1 MGLSSKNKIKI
12 EGGMSSM
19 TDLVFLLLIFFIIMS
34 IMSNDTTPLDL
45 PNPDT
50 NLPPMPDKVHPTV
63 VVTEDNRYVV
73 LPGGDMNAPMEF
85 DEIKELVGSVV
96 MESGKPSL
104 KIAGHRKADYETVFN
119 VLALCQ
125 ANEWDPVLAYDK

>member
-1 MGLSSKNKIKI
+1 MGFSSKNKIKI
-12 EGGMSSM
+12 EGGMASM

-34 IMSNDTTPLDL
+34 IMSNDTTPLAL

-50 NLPPMPDKVHPTV
+50 DLSPNPIKTTPTV
-63 VVTEDNRYVV
+63 VVTEDNQYVV
-73 LPGGDMNAPMEF
+73 MPGGDMKAPMEF

-96 MESGKPSL
+96 VASGKPSL
-104 KIAGHRKADYETVFN
+104 KIAGHKKAAYESVFN

-125 ANEWDPVLAYDK
+125 ANHWDPVLAYDN